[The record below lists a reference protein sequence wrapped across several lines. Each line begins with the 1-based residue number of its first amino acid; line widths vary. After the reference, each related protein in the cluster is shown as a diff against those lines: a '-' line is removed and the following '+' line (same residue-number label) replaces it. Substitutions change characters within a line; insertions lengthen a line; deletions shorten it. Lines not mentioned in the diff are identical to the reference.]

1 MIPFVF
7 ALLVQAAGS
16 PDIALPI
23 GTGAGIG
30 GLSLAGV
37 IFYFYRQER
46 ANSQVLTQRAFEALE
61 ANTAAMTKLTTA
73 IEALVGARAAQ
84 DAPR

>member
-1 MIPFVF
+1 MIPQLV
-7 ALLVQAAGS
+7 ALLMQATGTS

-30 GLSLAGV
+30 GLGLAGV

-46 ANSQVLTQRAFEALE
+46 EKSAALTERAFQALE
-61 ANTAAMTKLTTA
+61 ANTAAMTKLTAA
-73 IEALVGARAAQ
+73 IDALVERDRA
-84 DAPR
+84 